1 MQSSAL
7 MLCIAIAIAVAFSAS
22 FCEAV
27 TIEQLPDYCDE
38 YSPPRCFKILWP
50 VCASNGKTY
59 DNLCLMCAAILRGNV
74 PTDATYQQWLCPG
87 HRGPH
92 H

>member
-7 MLCIAIAIAVAFSAS
+7 MLCIAIAIAAFSAS

-27 TIEQLPDYCDE
+27 TVEQLPDYCDE
-38 YSPPRCFKILWP
+38 YSPPRCFKILRP

-59 DNLCLMCAAILRGNV
+59 NNLCLMCGAILRGNV
-74 PTDATYQQWLCPG
+74 PTDATYHEGLCSG